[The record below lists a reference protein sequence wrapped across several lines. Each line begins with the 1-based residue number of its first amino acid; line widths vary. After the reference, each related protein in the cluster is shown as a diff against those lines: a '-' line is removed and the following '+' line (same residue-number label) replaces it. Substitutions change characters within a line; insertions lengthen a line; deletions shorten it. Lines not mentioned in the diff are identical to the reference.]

1 MTSRQDMTPFTCAE
15 LRDLHAMA
23 QEEKRLKQVE
33 QIVRD
38 IYMYTVAQASLYDA
52 TSCRYLISDS
62 YMQPDL
68 INERKFYMANIS
80 DIVAGL
86 QSFFPDSTITLRSVI
101 RKEGME
107 TDIRLLNG
115 FLVGQRID
123 VIVIDWTQST
133 K

>member
-1 MTSRQDMTPFTCAE
+1 MSPFSRTE
-15 LRDLHAMA
+15 LCNLHNMA
-23 QEEKRLKQVE
+23 REEKRLKQVA
-33 QIVRD
+33 QIVKD

-52 TSCRYLISDS
+52 TFCRYLISDS

-86 QSFFPDSTITLRSVI
+86 QPFFPDSTITLLSVI

-107 TDIRLLNG
+107 TDIRTLNG
-115 FLVGQRID
+115 FLIGQRLD
-123 VIVIDWTQST
+123 YLVIDWSP
-133 K
+133 